1 MLRVRVRER
10 KSHDDWHDNAIRKAK
25 DTVKCLSTVVETCG
39 EGGGSLEVKTWKE
52 VSSKTCI
59 VENK

>member
-39 EGGGSLEVKTWKE
+39 EGGGV
-52 VSSKTCI
+52 
-59 VENK
+59 